1 MDSRSVFIPFRP
13 TFVVSLL
20 PVANVHECLRFD
32 SISQLK
38 FSLVS
43 LPTVLDYEYAYQVRC
58 GALMCFPGSTCRAVV
73 PTTISQSCLS
83 RTFNAKS
90 ANIST

>member
-13 TFVVSLL
+13 TFVVSFL

-43 LPTVLDYEYAYQVRC
+43 LPTVLDYEYAY
-58 GALMCFPGSTCRAVV
+58 
-73 PTTISQSCLS
+73 
-83 RTFNAKS
+83 
-90 ANIST
+90 